1 VNPPL
6 PRYFFLTPRKKNK
19 GGGLPFLFKAPTAL
33 KSFFSEQGVFMK
45 GIAVAEKMETSE
57 AVEVFERTA
66 SRFEQGY
73 SKSYYLG
80 ADAFCLFP
88 KEINNASVLAHDVS
102 SVAKQFGITTPFYIG
117 GSLYSHR
124 IQNGKANVMKNIEVL
139 CHAFLFAVDCDQN
152 NSCVLDFTVPS
163 YLAPSYTAC
172 AMPYGNREE
181 GIIIT

>member
-1 VNPPL
+1 M
-6 PRYFFLTPRKKNK
+6 R
-19 GGGLPFLFKAPTAL
+19 
-33 KSFFSEQGVFMK
+33 
-45 GIAVAEKMETSE
+45 GIAVAEKMETGE
-57 AVEVFERTA
+57 AVEVFERKA

-80 ADAFCLFP
+80 ADSFCLFP
-88 KEINNASVLAHDVS
+88 KKINNASVLAHDVS

-124 IQNGKANVMKNIEVL
+124 IHNGKANVMKNIEVL